1 MTTVATMDLEFV
13 ERGRDVPIQIV
24 SIGIICEDGRKIY
37 RINPEALSSVAI
49 HPWLSVHVAP
59 YLPMHSPSN
68 GIIAWDTTHDE
79 YQYVSRDLDELI
91 SDVLAFCRSI
101 PGLELWAWM
110 GHYDHVVFHQLF
122 GSMNEQPAGIPL
134 YTRDIQ
140 ELILANPQ
148 ADLPPQPYRRD
159 HALDDA
165 RWALEV
171 YQQLTGAPQPLML
184 TAEEFPT
191 TDDALIIDL

>member
-1 MTTVATMDLEFV
+1 MIATIDLEFV
-13 ERGRDVPIQIV
+13 ERGRDLPIQIV
-24 SIGIICEDGRKIY
+24 SIGIICEDGKKIY
-37 RINPEALSSVAI
+37 RINPEALSNVAK

-59 YLPMHSPSN
+59 FLPMHSPST
-68 GIIAWDTTHDE
+68 GIIAWDEAHDE
-79 YQYVSRDLDELI
+79 YQYVSRSLDELI
-91 SDVLAFCRSI
+91 ADVLEFCRSI

-148 ADLPPQPYRRD
+148 VELPPQPWRRD

-165 RWALEV
+165 RWTMEV
-171 YQQLTGAPQPLML
+171 YQLLTGAPQPLML
-184 TAEEFPT
+184 TAEEIPT
-191 TDDALIIDL
+191 TDDALIIDLQ